1 MKRDRFLVK
10 RRLREGFLE
19 ERVWDIV
26 GNGFFEG
33 LDDAATGRADAHVD
47 IDDGGVDAIFGAITH
62 LAVGDLKRDGDD
74 DGICG
79 GAKKGDVVA
88 DVDLIS

>member
-26 GNGFFEG
+26 GYGFFGG
-33 LDDAATGRADAHVD
+33 LDDAATGRADPHVD
-47 IDDGGVDAIFGAITH
+47 INDGRVDAIFGAITH
-62 LAVGDLKRDGDD
+62 LAVGDL
-74 DGICG
+74 
-79 GAKKGDVVA
+79 
-88 DVDLIS
+88 